1 MKIDDNV
8 IIKFI
13 NNDLS
18 NSEKKKFKLLIR
30 NDQKIRARV
39 VGIKNFKYIL
49 KKRSDIFKKTKMPN
63 TLYKKI
69 STHQNL
75 KRNYVVNKFNNF
87 YKIAAGIIVIFS
99 ISLFIN
105 IPDKTYLSQNPLSE
119 INKNNHIH
127 IFYDQ
132 KTLDEFL
139 YTNSNCAEAEVIID
153 ENNNEI
159 FAVSC
164 KK

>member
-69 STHQNL
+69 STHQN
-75 KRNYVVNKFNNF
+75 
-87 YKIAAGIIVIFS
+87 
-99 ISLFIN
+99 
-105 IPDKTYLSQNPLSE
+105 
-119 INKNNHIH
+119 
-127 IFYDQ
+127 
-132 KTLDEFL
+132 
-139 YTNSNCAEAEVIID
+139 
-153 ENNNEI
+153 
-159 FAVSC
+159 
-164 KK
+164 